1 MTYSLDFRK
10 RVLEIKSE
18 KSLSDAKLSDMF
30 NVSTRSIIRWKVKIE
45 PLTTRNKPATKID
58 MDKLKKNIEDN
69 PDLYQYKRA
78 NIFKVSKST
87 IGAAIKRLDITYK
100 KNPKSSK
107 GKS

>member
-1 MTYSLDFRK
+1 MTYSLDFRQ
-10 RVLEIKSE
+10 RVLHIKSE
-18 KSLSDAKLSDMF
+18 RSLTDLELSAMF

-69 PDLYQYKRA
+69 PDLYQYERA
-78 NIFKVSKST
+78 NIFKVSKSA
-87 IGAAIKRLDITYK
+87 IGTAMQRLGITYK
-100 KNPKSSK
+100 KNSKSSK